1 LGTRGAYGFHV
12 DGQDKAT
19 YNHGDSYPSGLGVTL
34 LNFLRTADIAA
45 LKEVAKSVRLVDDKV
60 KPTPQEIEKY
70 KVWANTGV
78 SSGKLDEW
86 YVLLRESMG
95 EPDAWLA
102 GCDVMLDGGATFMQ
116 DSLYCEWAYL
126 INLDDGVFEVY
137 KGFNKDPM
145 APGRY
150 ARSLSGSGG
159 YAGVRLI
166 DSIPLEQLQGL
177 TDGDCQALLSK
188 WEPRD
193 ADE

>member
-1 LGTRGAYGFHV
+1 MTSLRWIALDWVIKVRPGVNTNAF
-12 DGQDKAT
+12 DDLTAMWLKK
-19 YNHGDSYPSGLGVTL
+19 HG
-34 LNFLRTADIAA
+34 
-45 LKEVAKSVRLVDDKV
+45 
-60 KPTPQEIEKY
+60 
-70 KVWANTGV
+70 
-78 SSGKLDEW
+78 
-86 YVLLRESMG
+86 
-95 EPDAWLA
+95 
-102 GCDVMLDGGATFMQ
+102 
-116 DSLYCEWAYL
+116 L